1 MGFSF
6 LETGFFFTLAIT
18 FLLMLL
24 LVYHFKQRLVS
35 SEQKQDTMFEIINN
49 LVTEINMLKGT
60 IALIQRPP
68 TPYPFTNE
76 SVSQEIKEFKEN
88 TETLEDSQELIVV
101 SDDDSDDDDISVE
114 EFSDEDFDVDEEDNI
129 EELKGELEQEL
140 QEELKDT
147 TELEEPAIEIEE
159 KQDFSKMTLGELKT
173 YILNQG
179 WVEDASKM
187 KKTQILN
194 LIKENNN

>member
-68 TPYPFTNE
+68 TPYPFSNE
-76 SVSQEIKEFKEN
+76 SVSQEIEEFKEN
-88 TETLEDSQELIVV
+88 METLEDSQELIVV

-114 EFSDEDFDVDEEDNI
+114 EFSDDDFEIEQDKV
-129 EELKGELEQEL
+129 EELQ
-140 QEELKDT
+140 Q
-147 TELEEPAIEIEE
+147 ELEEKLNESNTEVQEEPTTEVE

-194 LIKENNN
+194 LIKENTN

>member
-68 TPYPFTNE
+68 TPYPFSNE
-76 SVSQEIKEFKEN
+76 PISQEIKEFKEN
-88 TETLEDSQELIVV
+88 AETLEDSQELIVV

-114 EFSDEDFDVDEEDNI
+114 EFSDEDFDVDEEDNT
-129 EELKGELEQEL
+129 EELK
-140 QEELKDT
+140 EEEAEEVKDT
-147 TELEEPAIEIEE
+147 TELKESTTEVEE

-194 LIKENNN
+194 LIKENSN

>member
-68 TPYPFTNE
+68 TPYPFSNE
-76 SVSQEIKEFKEN
+76 PVSQEIKEFKEN
-88 TETLEDSQELIVV
+88 VETLEDSQELIVV
-101 SDDDSDDDDISVE
+101 SDDDDISVE

-129 EELKGELEQEL
+129 EELKEEL

-147 TELEEPAIEIEE
+147 TELKESTTEVEE

-194 LIKENNN
+194 LIKENSN

>member
-68 TPYPFTNE
+68 TPYPFSNE
-76 SVSQEIKEFKEN
+76 PISQEIKEFKEN
-88 TETLEDSQELIVV
+88 TETLED
-101 SDDDSDDDDISVE
+101 
-114 EFSDEDFDVDEEDNI
+114 
-129 EELKGELEQEL
+129 
-140 QEELKDT
+140 
-147 TELEEPAIEIEE
+147 AIELNKRTIRLFQDIADKSLVKRKKAKNNRKK
-159 KQDFSKMTLGELKT
+159 KQQLD
-173 YILNQG
+173 
-179 WVEDASKM
+179 VE
-187 KKTQILN
+187 
-194 LIKENNN
+194 

>member
-49 LVTEINMLKGT
+49 LVSEINMLKGT
-60 IALIQRPP
+60 ISLIQRPS
-68 TPYPFTNE
+68 TPYPFSNE
-76 SVSQEIKEFKEN
+76 VVSREISELKESM
-88 TETLEDSQELIVV
+88 ETLEDNQELIVV
-101 SDDDSDDDDISVE
+101 SDDDSDDDISME
-114 EFSDEDFDVDEEDNI
+114 EFSDDDFEIDEEDKV
-129 EELKGELEQEL
+129 EELQ
-140 QEELKDT
+140 Q
-147 TELEEPAIEIEE
+147 ELEEKFIESAIQIQEEPTTEVE
-159 KQDFSKMTLGELKT
+159 KQDFSKMNLGELKS

-194 LIKENNN
+194 LIKENTN

>member
-6 LETGFFFTLAIT
+6 LDTGFFFTLAIT

-68 TPYPFTNE
+68 TPYPFSNE

-88 TETLEDSQELIVV
+88 AETLEDSQELIVV

-114 EFSDEDFDVDEEDNI
+114 EFSDEDFDVDEEDNT
-129 EELKGELEQEL
+129 EELK
-140 QEELKDT
+140 EEEAEEVKDT
-147 TELEEPAIEIEE
+147 TELEEPTTEIKE
-159 KQDFSKMTLGELKT
+159 KQDFSKMNLGELKT

-194 LIKENNN
+194 LIKENTN

>member
-49 LVTEINMLKGT
+49 LVSEINMLKGT
-60 IALIQRPP
+60 ISLIQRPS
-68 TPYPFTNE
+68 TPYPFSNE
-76 SVSQEIKEFKEN
+76 AVSREISELKESM
-88 TETLEDSQELIVV
+88 ETLEDNQELIVV
-101 SDDDSDDDDISVE
+101 SDDDSDDDDISME
-114 EFSDEDFDVDEEDNI
+114 EFSDDDFEIDEEDKV
-129 EELKGELEQEL
+129 EELQ
-140 QEELKDT
+140 Q
-147 TELEEPAIEIEE
+147 ELEEKFIESAIQREEEPTTKIE
-159 KQDFSKMTLGELKT
+159 KQDFSKMNLGELKT

-194 LIKENNN
+194 LIKENTN